1 MLTGS
6 DANSTVPLAC
16 PFTEAGRIKMSN
28 ERTDEC
34 HCAATK
40 FVVKG
45 LHRFATVE
53 APDFRED
60 RSRLRQEVQDLHT
73 SVKEERWFSGELKK
87 ELDKVQGDLKQND
100 GQMSSEDSV
109 LEMKLKGSETVA
121 RLAAEIVDIKSR
133 YDKEKSLREAAD
145 QKTELLQQENEKLQT
160 ELQATDEQVATLRRK
175 VDDTTAAMQELG
187 RENQSLR
194 VSEPQSLPFQ
204 RRAASYLLRL
214 VLTIKQSQSLARK
227 WAEDH
232 EVRNCMTCH
241 KGFSV
246 TVRKHHCRQCG
257 KIFCAEC
264 SSRKAL
270 MPFSTKPVRVCETCF
285 EELQG

>member
-1 MLTGS
+1 MLRRILQMIPGIGGGQNAESEQPTTDVSHEQTSEGFICPQCMKSHSSAEDLSKHYELFHDTG
-6 DANSTVPLAC
+6 DLPAHV
-16 PFTEAGRIKMSN
+16 
-28 ERTDEC
+28 
-34 HCAATK
+34 
-40 FVVKG
+40 
-45 LHRFATVE
+45 
-53 APDFRED
+53 APTRED

-194 VSEPQSLPFQ
+194 
-204 RRAASYLLRL
+204 
-214 VLTIKQSQSLARK
+214 QSQSLARK

>member
-1 MLTGS
+1 MVS
-6 DANSTVPLAC
+6 QCFPSIP
-16 PFTEAGRIKMSN
+16 
-28 ERTDEC
+28 
-34 HCAATK
+34 
-40 FVVKG
+40 
-45 LHRFATVE
+45 
-53 APDFRED
+53 
-60 RSRLRQEVQDLHT
+60 
-73 SVKEERWFSGELKK
+73 
-87 ELDKVQGDLKQND
+87 QND

-194 VSEPQSLPFQ
+194 
-204 RRAASYLLRL
+204 
-214 VLTIKQSQSLARK
+214 SQSLARK

>member
-73 SVKEERWFSGELKK
+73 SVK
-87 ELDKVQGDLKQND
+87 ND

-246 TVRKHHCRQCG
+246 TVRKVR
-257 KIFCAEC
+257 
-264 SSRKAL
+264 RK
-270 MPFSTKPVRVCETCF
+270 FR
-285 EELQG
+285 

>member
-1 MLTGS
+1 MLRRNLQMIPGIGGGQNAESEQPTTDVSHEQTSEGFICPQCMKSHSSAEDLSKHYELFHDTG
-6 DANSTVPLAC
+6 DLPAHV
-16 PFTEAGRIKMSN
+16 
-28 ERTDEC
+28 
-34 HCAATK
+34 
-40 FVVKG
+40 
-45 LHRFATVE
+45 
-53 APDFRED
+53 APTRED

-73 SVKEERWFSGELKK
+73 SVK
-87 ELDKVQGDLKQND
+87 ND

-194 VSEPQSLPFQ
+194 
-204 RRAASYLLRL
+204 
-214 VLTIKQSQSLARK
+214 QSQSLARK

>member
-246 TVRKHHCRQCG
+246 TVRKVR
-257 KIFCAEC
+257 
-264 SSRKAL
+264 RK
-270 MPFSTKPVRVCETCF
+270 FR
-285 EELQG
+285 

>member
-1 MLTGS
+1 MLRRNLQMIPGIGGGQNAESEQPTTDVSHEQTSEGFICPQCMKSHSSAEDLSKHYELFHDTG
-6 DANSTVPLAC
+6 DLPAHV
-16 PFTEAGRIKMSN
+16 
-28 ERTDEC
+28 
-34 HCAATK
+34 
-40 FVVKG
+40 
-45 LHRFATVE
+45 
-53 APDFRED
+53 APTRED

-73 SVKEERWFSGELKK
+73 SVK
-87 ELDKVQGDLKQND
+87 ND

-246 TVRKHHCRQCG
+246 TVRKVR
-257 KIFCAEC
+257 
-264 SSRKAL
+264 RK
-270 MPFSTKPVRVCETCF
+270 FR
-285 EELQG
+285 

>member
-1 MLTGS
+1 MLRRNLQMIPGIGGAQNAESEQPTTDVSHEQTSEGFICPQCMKSHSSAEDLSKHYELFHDTG
-6 DANSTVPLAC
+6 DLPAHV
-16 PFTEAGRIKMSN
+16 
-28 ERTDEC
+28 
-34 HCAATK
+34 
-40 FVVKG
+40 
-45 LHRFATVE
+45 
-53 APDFRED
+53 APTRKD

-73 SVKEERWFSGELKK
+73 SVK
-87 ELDKVQGDLKQND
+87 ND

-109 LEMKLKGSETVA
+109 LEMKLKVSETVA
-121 RLAAEIVDIKSR
+121 QLAAEIVDIKSR

>member
-1 MLTGS
+1 MLRRNLQMIPGIGGGQNAESEQPTTDVSHEQTSEGFICPQCMKSHSSAEDLSKHYELFHDTG
-6 DANSTVPLAC
+6 DLPAHV
-16 PFTEAGRIKMSN
+16 
-28 ERTDEC
+28 
-34 HCAATK
+34 
-40 FVVKG
+40 
-45 LHRFATVE
+45 
-53 APDFRED
+53 APTRED

-73 SVKEERWFSGELKK
+73 SVK
-87 ELDKVQGDLKQND
+87 ND